1 MIHVEINYKIAI
13 KLQGKLFVIHK
24 YLYFNIL
31 IFCLEIVKKIL
42 KKDLL
47 KTKLSDEQYLKI
59 KEFKAQIPGFN

>member
-1 MIHVEINYKIAI
+1 MIHVEIIYKIAI

-24 YLYFNIL
+24 YFNIL
-31 IFCLEIVKKIL
+31 IICLEIVKKIL

>member
-31 IFCLEIVKKIL
+31 ICLEIVKKIL

-47 KTKLSDEQYLKI
+47 KSKLSDEQYLKI